1 MKPLLQTL
9 PYVRGSV
16 GPRLIRPMISHPI
29 QKPAHPRAGQKL
41 LTLPRDVN
49 VLGGQKLLTLPRDV
63 NVVAAAVSMTDEHKH
78 SQRVR
83 LGAGKV
89 WAQPC

>member
-16 GPRLIRPMISHPI
+16 GPRLIRPMISHPS
-29 QKPAHPRAGQKL
+29 QKPAHPRA
-41 LTLPRDVN
+41 
-49 VLGGQKLLTLPRDV
+49 GQKLLTLPRDV